1 MQIFIYEQKFDL
13 TNNSIHLRSK
23 KINHLALKMLSRI
36 KINFIAQ
43 KTFKLSFVFLLATT
57 SILFL
62 TNIASAQKTTEN
74 NKQSKFSDSLK
85 NKLEVGIAVGLSLN
99 HFTKGQPQTG
109 SNTGYTAGISINYKL
124 IKEISLQLE
133 VNSLQQGGSMIRFK
147 DDTRYDLPESFETK
161 NVKNSSYKLNSIE
174 IPLLINYTFKLKKL
188 WKPSVYV
195 GGSYAYTYNVNERY
209 QKTGNLLP
217 GEDIIAT
224 VNASQNAGN
233 LFNASRFNLIAGANL
248 KLPLTSRF
256 LLLIDMRYL
265 NGLSSARDKYS
276 YMEKVGFGTNIR
288 TNSFL
293 TKLGIIMPLS
303 TLK

>member
-1 MQIFIYEQKFDL
+1 
-13 TNNSIHLRSK
+13 
-23 KINHLALKMLSRI
+23 MLSPI
-36 KINFIAQ
+36 KIKFIAQ
-43 KTFKLSFVFLLATT
+43 AILKLPVLFLLTT
-57 SILFL
+57 TLIFFL
-62 TNIASAQKTTEN
+62 TNIALAQESEKN
-74 NKQSKFSDSLK
+74 DNPIKFQDSLK
-85 NKLEVGIAVGLSLN
+85 NRLEVGIAAGLSLN
-99 HFTKGQPQTG
+99 HFSKGQPQTG
-109 SNTGYTAGISINYKL
+109 SNTGYTAGISVNYKL
-124 IKEISLQLE
+124 VKGISLQLE

-147 DDTRYDLPESFETK
+147 DDTRFDLPESFETK

-174 IPLLINYTFKLKKL
+174 IPFLINYTFKIKPL
-188 WKPSVYV
+188 WKPSIYV
-195 GGSYAYTYNVNERY
+195 GGSYAYTYNINESY

-224 VNASQNAGN
+224 VTASQNATN

-248 KLPLTSRF
+248 KLPLTSRL

-303 TLK
+303 SLK

>member
-1 MQIFIYEQKFDL
+1 M
-13 TNNSIHLRSK
+13 
-23 KINHLALKMLSRI
+23 A
-36 KINFIAQ
+36 A
-43 KTFKLSFVFLLATT
+43 
-57 SILFL
+57 
-62 TNIASAQKTTEN
+62 
-74 NKQSKFSDSLK
+74 
-85 NKLEVGIAVGLSLN
+85 GLSLN

-109 SNTGYTAGISINYKL
+109 QNTGYTAGISVNYKL
-124 IKEISLQLE
+124 VKEISLQLE
-133 VNSLQQGGSMIRFK
+133 VNALQQGGSMIRFK
-147 DDTRYDLPESFETK
+147 DDTRLDLPESFETK

-174 IPLLINYTFKLKKL
+174 IPLLLNYTFKIKPL
-188 WKPSVYV
+188 WKPSVYA
-195 GGSYAYTYNVNERY
+195 GGSYAYTYNVNESY

-224 VNASQNAGN
+224 VSDSQNATN
-233 LFNASRFNLIAGANL
+233 LFNASRFNLIVGANL

>member
-1 MQIFIYEQKFDL
+1 
-13 TNNSIHLRSK
+13 
-23 KINHLALKMLSRI
+23 MLSPI
-36 KINFIAQ
+36 KIKFIAQ
-43 KTFKLSFVFLLATT
+43 AILKLPLLFLLTT
-57 SILFL
+57 TLIFFL
-62 TNIASAQKTTEN
+62 TNIALAQESEKN
-74 NKQSKFSDSLK
+74 NNPIKFQDSLK
-85 NKLEVGIAVGLSLN
+85 NRLEVGIATGLSLN
-99 HFTKGQPQTG
+99 HFSKGQPQTG
-109 SNTGYTAGISINYKL
+109 SNTGYTAGISVNYKL
-124 IKEISLQLE
+124 VKGISLQLE

-147 DDTRYDLPESFETK
+147 DDTRFDLPESFETK

-174 IPLLINYTFKLKKL
+174 IPLLINYTFKIKPL
-188 WKPSVYV
+188 WKPSIYV
-195 GGSYAYTYNVNERY
+195 GGSYAYTYNVNESY

-224 VNASQNAGN
+224 VTASQNATN

-248 KLPLTSRF
+248 KLPLTSRL

-303 TLK
+303 SLK

>member
-1 MQIFIYEQKFDL
+1 M
-13 TNNSIHLRSK
+13 RPK
-23 KINHLALKMLSRI
+23 KINHLTLKMLSYI

-43 KTFKLSFVFLLATT
+43 AIFKLSRLFLLTT
-57 SILFL
+57 TLIFFL
-62 TNIASAQKTTEN
+62 TNIALAQKSEKN
-74 NKQSKFSDSLK
+74 DRNSKSQDSLK
-85 NKLEVGIAVGLSLN
+85 NKLEVGVAAGLSLN
-99 HFTKGQPQTG
+99 QFTKGQPQTG
-109 SNTGYTAGISINYKL
+109 SNTGYTAGISVNYKL
-124 IKEISLQLE
+124 VKGISLQLE

-147 DDTRYDLPESFETK
+147 DDTRFDLPESFETK

-174 IPLLINYTFKLKKL
+174 LPLLINYTFKIKPL
-188 WKPSVYV
+188 WKPSVYI

-224 VNASQNAGN
+224 VNASQIATN
-233 LFNASRFNLIAGANL
+233 LFNASRFNLIVGANL

>member
-1 MQIFIYEQKFDL
+1 M
-13 TNNSIHLRSK
+13 RPK
-23 KINHLALKMLSRI
+23 KINHLTLKMLSPI
-36 KINFIAQ
+36 KIKFIAQ
-43 KTFKLSFVFLLATT
+43 AILKLSILFLLTT
-57 SILFL
+57 TLIFFL
-62 TNIASAQKTTEN
+62 TNIALAQESEKN
-74 NKQSKFSDSLK
+74 DNPIKFQDSLK
-85 NKLEVGIAVGLSLN
+85 NRLEVGIAAGLSLN
-99 HFTKGQPQTG
+99 HFSKGQPQTG
-109 SNTGYTAGISINYKL
+109 SNTGYTAGISVNYKL
-124 IKEISLQLE
+124 VKGISLQLE

-147 DDTRYDLPESFETK
+147 DDTRFDLPESFETK

-174 IPLLINYTFKLKKL
+174 IPLLINYTFKIKPL
-188 WKPSVYV
+188 WKPSIYV
-195 GGSYAYTYNVNERY
+195 GGSYAYTYNVNESY

-224 VNASQNAGN
+224 VTASQNATN

-248 KLPLTSRF
+248 KLPLTSRL

-303 TLK
+303 SLK

>member
-1 MQIFIYEQKFDL
+1 
-13 TNNSIHLRSK
+13 
-23 KINHLALKMLSRI
+23 MLSYI
-36 KINFIAQ
+36 KINFIGQAIL
-43 KTFKLSFVFLLATT
+43 KLSRLFILTT
-57 SILFL
+57 TLIFFL
-62 TNIASAQKTTEN
+62 TNITLAQKSEKN
-74 NKQSKFSDSLK
+74 DKHSKFQNSLK
-85 NKLEVGIAVGLSLN
+85 NRLEVGIAAGLSLN

-109 SNTGYTAGISINYKL
+109 SNTGYIAGISVNYKL
-124 IKEISLQLE
+124 VNRISLQLE
-133 VNSLQQGGSMIRFK
+133 VNSLQQGGNMIRFK
-147 DDTRYDLPESFETK
+147 DDTRFDLPESFETK
-161 NVKNSSYKLNSIE
+161 NVKNSSYKLNSVE
-174 IPLLINYTFKLKKL
+174 VPLLINYTFKIKPL

-195 GGSYAYTYNVNERY
+195 GGSYAYTYNVNENY

-224 VNASQNAGN
+224 VSASQNATN
-233 LFNASRFNLIAGANL
+233 LFNASRFNLIVGANL
-248 KLPLTSRF
+248 KLPLTSRL

-303 TLK
+303 SLK